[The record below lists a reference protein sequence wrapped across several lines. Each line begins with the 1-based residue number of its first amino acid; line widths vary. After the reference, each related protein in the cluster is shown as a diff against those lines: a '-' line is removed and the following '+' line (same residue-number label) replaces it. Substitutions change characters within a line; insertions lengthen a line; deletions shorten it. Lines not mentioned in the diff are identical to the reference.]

1 MNKKTNKGNMDGVV
15 PLKKSIRNVS
25 LPKRG
30 AKNASDASAPISES
44 ISTPAPASTSM
55 PAPRDTSFPVEGTPL
70 ARAPRRTK
78 HLSIDVTPAVQEDI
92 DYEMP
97 VPEPIKA
104 APNRGPWSGDVEK
117 AFLSSE
123 DISLEKKAGKTR
135 PESDR
140 RDEDDFGNTS
150 AESHFQPLRAE
161 QKRRHKKRGR
171 AFAFVLVVLLVAFG
185 LMHTIFAHVSIT
197 LPVGETAIA
206 LSDEVLPAGVSSS
219 VITKNSET
227 KVSID
232 AVKTVTVSKKAS
244 GTVILY
250 NNYST
255 DPYELIATTRLST
268 ANGSIYKLLE
278 GVKIPG
284 KKGSTPG
291 TISAK
296 AEADQPGSEYNA
308 KGGLDLKLP
317 GLIPGTK
324 KYINIYAKTAANFTG
339 GSKGTAPDLASS
351 GLDAAIKS
359 AKEAASADALAEA
372 KSQNPGLVFLGDS
385 ASVVSSYDSTKIP
398 AAPAKGGPVEVPVK
412 FTAKVIGLSRDDL
425 KKEIE
430 AYLATKQGYP
440 VSISAESIYSLQIKV
455 SETDEDSLASGK
467 YSVRVSGTVSGSFG
481 PELQA
486 ALKRDLAGKSML
498 EAALIIHKVF
508 PDQGVTVKAWP
519 FWKNTVPADPEKIKI
534 LIKNA

>member
-1 MNKKTNKGNMDGVV
+1 MDGVV

-30 AKNASDASAPISES
+30 AKNVPDGSAPVSES
-44 ISTPAPASTSM
+44 IQTPTPASM
-55 PAPRDTSFPVEGTPL
+55 TVQGSAEVSFSVEETPI
-70 ARAPRRTK
+70 ARTPRRTK
-78 HLSIDVTPAVQEDI
+78 HLSIDVVPAELEDANF
-92 DYEMP
+92 EMP
-97 VPEPIKA
+97 APEPIKA
-104 APNRGPWSGDVEK
+104 ASNRGPWSGDVEK

-123 DISLEKKAGKTR
+123 DISLEKKTRKTR

-140 RDEDDFGNTS
+140 KDEDDFGNTS
-150 AESHFQPLRAE
+150 AESHFQPLKAE
-161 QKRRHKKRGR
+161 QKRRRKGKGR
-171 AFAFVLVVLLVAFG
+171 ALAFVCIVLLVAFG
-185 LMHTIFAHVSIT
+185 LMHTIFARVSIT
-197 LPVGETAIA
+197 LPVGETAVV
-206 LSDEVLPAGVSSS
+206 LSDEALPAGVSSS

-232 AVKTVTVSKKAS
+232 AVKTVSVSKKAS

-291 TISAK
+291 TVSVK

-339 GSKGTAPDLASS
+339 GSKGTAPDLAGS

-359 AKEAASADALAEA
+359 AKDAASAEVLAEA

-385 ASVVSSYDSTKIP
+385 ISVVSSYDSTKIP
-398 AAPAKGGPVEVPVK
+398 AAPAKGGSVEVPVK
-412 FTAKVIGLSRDDL
+412 LTAKVIGLSRDDL
-425 KKEIE
+425 KREIE

-440 VSISAESIYSLQIKV
+440 VSISAESIDGLQVKV
-455 SETDEDSLASGK
+455 VETDEDSLASSR

-481 PELQA
+481 PELQT

-498 EAALIIHKVF
+498 EAGLIIQKVF
-508 PDQGVTVKAWP
+508 PEQGVTVKAWP
-519 FWKNTVPADPEKIKI
+519 FWKNTVPTDPEKIKI